1 MTKVIKYTI
10 FSIIIR
16 WIQHVK
22 TYGYTD
28 ILIPD
33 FKVDEIP

>member
-1 MTKVIKYTI
+1 MDYK
-10 FSIIIR
+10 IIR

-28 ILIPD
+28 ILLPD
-33 FKVDEIP
+33 FKVDDIP